1 LQEQLDILQL
11 PYTVTGLDEI
21 EIKEI
26 ISATKYQKLEARLAK
41 YGIEIIDNPK
51 SVLVQKI

>member
-1 LQEQLDILQL
+1 MDILQL

-26 ISATKYQKLEARLAK
+26 ISAAKYQKLEARLAK
-41 YGIEIIDNPK
+41 YGIEIIDDPK